1 MTTRRPQMAAD
12 GRVKGHGTKPAPVRE
27 QAILA
32 LLSERTLELAAAR
45 ANVGDRTLRR
55 WLTEDTKF
63 QADYAAARK
72 AASEAGMSRMQ
83 ALTSRAVNTLE
94 DLLGA
99 KDHPTVRL
107 GAART
112 LVEMG
117 MHQHDAET
125 IVRKLDEIE
134 AVQRKGR

>member
-1 MTTRRPQMAAD
+1 MAAD

-112 LVEMG
+112 LVEIG

-134 AVQRKGR
+134 AVQRKRR

>member
-1 MTTRRPQMAAD
+1 MAAD

-94 DLLGA
+94 DL
-99 KDHPTVRL
+99 
-107 GAART
+107 
-112 LVEMG
+112 
-117 MHQHDAET
+117 
-125 IVRKLDEIE
+125 
-134 AVQRKGR
+134 

>member
-1 MTTRRPQMAAD
+1 M
-12 GRVKGHGTKPAPVRE
+12 RE
-27 QAILA
+27 QAILV
-32 LLSERTLELAAAR
+32 LLSERTIERAAER
-45 ANVGDRTLRR
+45 ANVGVRTLRR
-55 WLTEDTKF
+55 WLTEDPEF

-72 AASEAGMSRMQ
+72 AAFEASMSRMQ

-94 DLLGA
+94 DLLEA

-125 IVRKLDEIE
+125 NVRKLDEIE